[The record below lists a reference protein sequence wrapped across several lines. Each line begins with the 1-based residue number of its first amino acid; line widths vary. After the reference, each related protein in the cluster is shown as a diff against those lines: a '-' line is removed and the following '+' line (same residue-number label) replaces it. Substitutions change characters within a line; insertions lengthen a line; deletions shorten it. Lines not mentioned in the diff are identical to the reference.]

1 MRRVAGTVSP
11 VIAVDRRAERPLH
24 RQIYDGF
31 REGILGRRLRP
42 GQQVPSSRA
51 LASELGLSRIPILS
65 AYSQLLAEGYFESR
79 SGAGTFVSTS
89 LPEQLLSIEYRGN
102 GASSKSASGP
112 RRLSSRSAVLPR
124 FNPAPWLF
132 GWGAFAVS
140 QLALDHFPFR
150 IWSSLMTRHCRRIRI
165 SSLHFSDPAGSLEF
179 RKAIASYLRTAR
191 AVNCE
196 PEQILVVNGS
206 QQALEISARA
216 LLDRGDRVWME
227 EPGYALARQVLQMAG
242 CELVPV
248 PVDEEGMNVNAG
260 IKLCRKARV
269 AFVTPSHQF
278 PLGVTM
284 SASRRLQLLDWAQST
299 GSWIMEDDYDS
310 EYRYETMP
318 VASLQGI
325 DRHSRVIYI
334 GTFSKTLFPS
344 LRLGYMVVPLDLVDR
359 FVAVRHAMDI
369 YPPHLYQGVL
379 TDFIREGHF
388 ARHIR
393 RTRVLYQERRNA
405 LMDALRDQFGQRVQL
420 LGGEAG
426 LHLVAKL
433 AKGIKDKQVSLHAA
447 KQKLWL
453 WPLSPYYLG
462 ESQQGFVLGF
472 GSTSARDIPG
482 AVRKLRSL
490 LSNS

>member
-1 MRRVAGTVSP
+1 MRRVAGTLSP
-11 VIAVDRRAERPLH
+11 VIAVDRRAAKPLH
-24 RQIYDGF
+24 RQIYDSF

-51 LASELGLSRIPILS
+51 LASELRMSRIPILS

-79 SGAGTFVSTS
+79 SGAGTYVSTA
-89 LPEQLLSIEYRGN
+89 LPEQLTSVAYSGN
-102 GASSKSASGP
+102 GASSKTASGP
-112 RRLSSRSAVLPR
+112 RLLSSRSAILPR
-124 FNPAPWLF
+124 FNPVPWLF

-150 IWSSLMTRHCRRIRI
+150 IWSSLVTRHCRKVRV

-179 RKAIASYLRTAR
+179 RQAIATYLRTAR
-191 AVNCE
+191 ALNCE
-196 PEQILVVNGS
+196 PEQILIVNGS

-216 LLDRGDRVWME
+216 LLDRGDRVWIE

-248 PVDEEGMNVNAG
+248 PVDDEGLNVSAG
-260 IKLCRKARV
+260 IKKCRKARV

-299 GSWIMEDDYDS
+299 GSWLIEDDYDS
-310 EYRYETMP
+310 EFRFETMP

-325 DRHSRVIYI
+325 DRHARVIYI

-344 LRLGYMVVPLDLVDR
+344 LRLGYMVVPRDLVDR
-359 FVAVRHAMDI
+359 FVSVRHAMDI
-369 YPPHLYQGVL
+369 YPPHLYQAVL
-379 TDFIREGHF
+379 TDFMREGHF

-393 RTRVLYQERRNA
+393 RTRLLYQERRNA
-405 LMDALRDQFGQRVQL
+405 LVEALEEQFGRQVQI
-420 LGGEAG
+420 LGAEAG

-433 AKGIKDKQVSLHAA
+433 SKGVNDKQISLRAA
-447 KQKLWL
+447 RKKLWL

-462 ESQQGFVLGF
+462 EPEQGFVLGF
-472 GSTSARDIPG
+472 GSAAARDIPD
-482 AVRKLRSL
+482 AVRRLRLL
-490 LSNS
+490 LSHG

>member
-1 MRRVAGTVSP
+1 MRRVAGTLSP
-11 VIAVDRRAERPLH
+11 VIVVDRRAQRPLH

-89 LPEQLLSIEYRGN
+89 LPEHLLSIEYRGN
-102 GASSKSASGP
+102 GALSKSLSGS
-112 RRLSSRSAVLPR
+112 RRLSDRSAILPR

-150 IWSSLMTRHCRRIRI
+150 IWSSLMTRHCRRIRV

-179 RKAIASYLRTAR
+179 RKAIASYLRTSR

-196 PEQILVVNGS
+196 PEQILIVNGS

-227 EPGYALARQVLQMAG
+227 EPGYMLARQVLQMAG
-242 CELVPV
+242 CELIPV

-284 SASRRLQLLDWAQST
+284 SASRRLQLLDWAHST

-318 VASLQGI
+318 IASLQGI

-344 LRLGYMVVPLDLVDR
+344 LRLGYMVVPPDLVDR

-369 YPPHLYQGVL
+369 YPAHLYQAVL

-393 RTRVLYQERRNA
+393 RTRMLYQERRNA
-405 LMDALRDQFGQRVQL
+405 IMDALRDQFGNRL
-420 LGGEAG
+420 RLFGGEAG

-433 AKGIKDKQVSLHAA
+433 PKGIKDKQVSLRAA

-462 ESQQGFVLGF
+462 EAQHGFVLGF
-472 GSTSARDIPG
+472 GSTSPRDIPA
-482 AVRKLRSL
+482 AVGKLRLL
-490 LSNS
+490 LSHC

>member
-1 MRRVAGTVSP
+1 VSP
-11 VIAVDRRAERPLH
+11 VIAVDRRAQRPLH

-31 REGILGRRLRP
+31 REGILRRRLRP

-65 AYSQLLAEGYFESR
+65 AYSQLLAEGYLESR

-102 GASSKSASGP
+102 GASSKSTSGP
-112 RRLSSRSAVLPR
+112 RRLSNRSAILPR

-150 IWSSLMTRHCRRIRI
+150 IWSSLMTRHCRKIRI

-179 RKAIASYLRTAR
+179 RKTIANYLRTAR

-196 PEQILVVNGS
+196 PEQILIVNGS

-260 IKLCRKARV
+260 TKLCRKARV

-318 VASLQGI
+318 IASLQGI

-344 LRLGYMVVPLDLVDR
+344 LRLGYMVVPPDLVDR

-393 RTRVLYQERRNA
+393 RTRVLYQERRNT

-433 AKGIKDKQVSLHAA
+433 PKGIKDKQVALHAA
-447 KQKLWL
+447 KQRLWL
-453 WPLSPYYLG
+453 WPLSPHYLR
-462 ESQQGFVLGF
+462 EAQQGFVLGF
-472 GSTSARDIPG
+472 GSTSPRDIPT
-482 AVRKLRSL
+482 AARKLRLL
-490 LSNS
+490 LSHF

>member
-1 MRRVAGTVSP
+1 VSP
-11 VIAVDRRAERPLH
+11 VIAVDRRAQRPLH

-42 GQQVPSSRA
+42 GEQVPSSRA

-89 LPEQLLSIEYRGN
+89 LPEQLLSIEYRSN
-102 GASSKSASGP
+102 GASSKSASGR
-112 RRLSSRSAVLPR
+112 RRLSSHSAILPR

-132 GWGAFAVS
+132 GWGAFTVS
-140 QLALDHFPFR
+140 QLALDRFPFR
-150 IWSSLMTRHCRRIRI
+150 IWSSLMNRHCRKIRI

-179 RKAIASYLRTAR
+179 RRAIANYVRTAR

-196 PEQILVVNGS
+196 PEQILIVNGS

-216 LLDRGDRVWME
+216 LLDRGDRVWIE
-227 EPGYALARQVLQMAG
+227 EPGYALARQVLQIAG

-248 PVDEEGMNVNAG
+248 PVDEEGMSVNAG

-299 GSWIMEDDYDS
+299 GSWIIEDDYDS

-318 VASLQGI
+318 IASLQGI
-325 DRHSRVIYI
+325 DRRSRVIYV

-344 LRLGYMVVPLDLVDR
+344 LRLGYMVVPPDLVDR
-359 FVAVRHAMDI
+359 FVSVRHAMDI
-369 YPPHLYQGVL
+369 YPPHLYQAVL
-379 TDFIREGHF
+379 TDFIGEGHF

-393 RTRVLYQERRNA
+393 RTRMLYQERRNA
-405 LMDALRDQFGQRVQL
+405 LINALREQFGQRVQL

-426 LHLVAKL
+426 LHIVVKL
-433 AKGIKDKQVSLHAA
+433 PKGIKDKQVSLRAA
-447 KQKLWL
+447 KHKLWL

-462 ESQQGFVLGF
+462 NAQQGFVLGF
-472 GSTSARDIPG
+472 GSSSVRDIPG
-482 AVRKLRSL
+482 AVGRLRL
-490 LSNS
+490 LLPDL

>member
-1 MRRVAGTVSP
+1 MRRVAGTLSP
-11 VIAVDRRAERPLH
+11 VIAVDRRAAKPLH
-24 RQIYDGF
+24 RQIYDSF

-51 LASELGLSRIPILS
+51 LASELRMSRIPILS

-79 SGAGTFVSTS
+79 SGAGTYVSTA
-89 LPEQLLSIEYRGN
+89 LPEQLTSCVYSGN
-102 GASSKSASGP
+102 GASAKTPSGP
-112 RRLSSRSAVLPR
+112 RLLSERSAILPR
-124 FNPAPWLF
+124 FKPAPWLF

-150 IWSSLMTRHCRRIRI
+150 IWSSLVTRYCRKVRV

-179 RKAIASYLRTAR
+179 RKAIATYLRTAR
-191 AVNCE
+191 ALNCE
-196 PEQILVVNGS
+196 PEQILIVNGS

-216 LLDRGDRVWME
+216 LLDRGDRVWIE

-248 PVDEEGMNVNAG
+248 PVDEEGLNVSAG
-260 IKLCRKARV
+260 IKKCRKARV

-299 GSWIMEDDYDS
+299 GSWLMEDDYDS
-310 EYRYETMP
+310 EFRFETMP
-318 VASLQGI
+318 IASLQGI
-325 DRHSRVIYI
+325 DRHARVIYI

-344 LRLGYMVVPLDLVDR
+344 LRLGYMVVPQDLVDR
-359 FVAVRHAMDI
+359 FVSVRHAMDI
-369 YPPHLYQGVL
+369 YPPHLYQAVL

-393 RTRVLYQERRNA
+393 RTRLLYQERRNA
-405 LMDALRDQFGQRVQL
+405 LVEALQEQFGHQVQI
-420 LGGEAG
+420 LGAEAG

-433 AKGIKDKQVSLHAA
+433 SRGVRDRQVSLRAA
-447 KQKLWL
+447 RKKLWL
-453 WPLSPYYLG
+453 WPLSPYYLD
-462 ESQQGFVLGF
+462 EPEQGFVLGF
-472 GSTSARDIPG
+472 GSATARDIPD
-482 AVRKLRSL
+482 AVRQLRLL
-490 LSNS
+490 LSHG